1 MTVTSIASHRLDPGV
16 FGAFKILQNN
26 DWAQTSENIRG
37 IKEDV
42 EQLHPAELSASG
54 VMADIDICQQPGK
67 LPLRETHTTERH
79 HDRATLDKASEKY
92 RIYTEETLTLDR
104 KRLGERDRSG
114 GSAYGVR
121 RKCRNSLAA
130 GDISLKQANTRF
142 SDGVG
147 MKGNQQEQVIT
158 QKPSYN

>member
-26 DWAQTSENIRG
+26 DWAQTSEDIRG
-37 IKEDV
+37 VKEDV
-42 EQLHPAELSASG
+42 EQLHPAESSASG
-54 VMADIDICQQPGK
+54 VMADIDICQQP
-67 LPLRETHTTERH
+67 
-79 HDRATLDKASEKY
+79 A
-92 RIYTEETLTLDR
+92 LTLDR

-142 SDGVG
+142 SDGVV
-147 MKGNQQEQVIT
+147 EL
-158 QKPSYN
+158 